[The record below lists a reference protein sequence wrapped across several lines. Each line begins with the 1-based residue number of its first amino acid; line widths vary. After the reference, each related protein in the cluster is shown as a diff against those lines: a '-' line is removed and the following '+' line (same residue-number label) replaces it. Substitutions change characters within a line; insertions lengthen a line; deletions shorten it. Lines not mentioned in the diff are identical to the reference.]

1 MKRKKTIVRP
11 DGSKEI
17 IEEDDQAPVH
27 HKHDLDA
34 KKQGTPP
41 AKQYLDR
48 MASKGHGG
56 DTKLAHVNQWEEA
69 LLKKLGGAGTKNPH
83 TGLRQ
88 YFTIPG
94 QPDDPDYL
102 MGYQPSTG
110 SSNTSVGTY
119 TQPGIPDAP
128 MTPEQAAVQ
137 LAKSRDDWASGKVTS
152 PMPTPASPVGTVS
165 QTTPVRGV
173 ATDGSST
180 DMFNIPLDIMPTSTT
195 TTPVPGMGTSTN
207 MPVASPPPGP
217 YVPPV
222 SAAPPT
228 TTPPAVVPPAS
239 VPATIPPASTLPAT
253 IPPATVAPTAEQVI
267 PATTSAVDTTGT
279 DMFNIPTDIKPFSV
293 SGSQSQSGLPNQYRD
308 QLLASLMPQLQ
319 QSITDMPGNWD
330 KYTNEALGSYQQMM
344 NNALR
349 TNIPKA
355 LAGLSNRGILN
366 STEGQG
372 VLGNVY
378 SQAAMDA
385 ANEGYGTAMQAAL
398 GKANMPTVL
407 GQIAQLGQGTQS
419 NQFSYAEDPT
429 TMYRDLSA
437 TIRAMMG

>member
-34 KKQGTPP
+34 QKKGEPP

-48 MASKGHGG
+48 IASKGHGG
-56 DTKLAHVNQWEEA
+56 DTKLAHVNPWEEA
-69 LLKKLGGAGTKNPH
+69 LLKKLGGAGTRNPH
-83 TGLRQ
+83 TGLKQ
-88 YFTIPG
+88 FYNVT
-94 QPDDPDYL
+94 DPI
-102 MGYQPSTG
+102 YQ
-110 SSNTSVGTY
+110 TY
-119 TQPGIPDAP
+119 YNWDAQKK
-128 MTPEQAAVQ
+128 QAAADGALTTAELMVKPTGYDQWLNDYKPPTLGVPTTLPVAPVTGQAPSVQ
-137 LAKSRDDWASGKVTS
+137 GTAAPYQDITGFGGGGDNQSGGFDSSGNYIYRPNEHGVGSTRPYS
-152 PMPTPASPVGTVS
+152 PTLGGFPTTGQVAPVQGT
-165 QTTPVRGV
+165 
-173 ATDGSST
+173 ATDGS
-180 DMFNIPLDIMPTSTT
+180 L
-195 TTPVPGMGTSTN
+195 
-207 MPVASPPPGP
+207 A
-217 YVPPV
+217 
-222 SAAPPT
+222 
-228 TTPPAVVPPAS
+228 
-239 VPATIPPASTLPAT
+239 
-253 IPPATVAPTAEQVI
+253 
-267 PATTSAVDTTGT
+267 

-385 ANEGYGTAMQAAL
+385 ANKGYGTAMQAAL

>member
-34 KKQGTPP
+34 QKKGEPP

-94 QPDDPDYL
+94 QPDDTGQVAPVQ
-102 MGYQPSTG
+102 GTAING
-110 SSNTSVGTY
+110 SS
-119 TQPGIPDAP
+119 P
-128 MTPEQAAVQ
+128 
-137 LAKSRDDWASGKVTS
+137 
-152 PMPTPASPVGTVS
+152 
-165 QTTPVRGV
+165 
-173 ATDGSST
+173 
-180 DMFNIPLDIMPTSTT
+180 
-195 TTPVPGMGTSTN
+195 
-207 MPVASPPPGP
+207 
-217 YVPPV
+217 
-222 SAAPPT
+222 
-228 TTPPAVVPPAS
+228 
-239 VPATIPPASTLPAT
+239 
-253 IPPATVAPTAEQVI
+253 
-267 PATTSAVDTTGT
+267 

-385 ANEGYGTAMQAAL
+385 ANKGYGTAMQAAL

>member
-11 DGSKEI
+11 DGSREI

-34 KKQGTPP
+34 QKKGEPP

-83 TGLRQ
+83 TGLKQ
-88 YFTIPG
+88 FYINPATG
-94 QPDDPDYL
+94 QEEDF
-102 MGYQPSTG
+102 
-110 SSNTSVGTY
+110 
-119 TQPGIPDAP
+119 
-128 MTPEQAAVQ
+128 
-137 LAKSRDDWASGKVTS
+137 
-152 PMPTPASPVGTVS
+152 
-165 QTTPVRGV
+165 
-173 ATDGSST
+173 
-180 DMFNIPLDIMPTSTT
+180 FNMPLDIMPTSTSASSSSSGLD
-195 TTPVPGMGTSTN
+195 PKYREQLMGT
-207 MPVASPPPGP
+207 
-217 YVPPV
+217 
-222 SAAPPT
+222 
-228 TTPPAVVPPAS
+228 
-239 VPATIPPASTLPAT
+239 
-253 IPPATVAPTAEQVI
+253 
-267 PATTSAVDTTGT
+267 
-279 DMFNIPTDIKPFSV
+279 
-293 SGSQSQSGLPNQYRD
+293 
-308 QLLASLMPQLQ
+308 LMPQLQ
-319 QSITDMPGNWD
+319 QGIADMPGNWD

-385 ANEGYGTAMQAAL
+385 ANKGYGTAMQAAL

>member
-11 DGSKEI
+11 DGSREI
-17 IEEDDQAPVH
+17 IEEDDQAPAH

-34 KKQGTPP
+34 QKKGEPP

-69 LLKKLGGAGTKNPH
+69 LLKKLGGVGTKNPH

-102 MGYQPSTG
+102 KNLMGYQPTSSTMFTSDALVGPDG
-110 SSNTSVGTY
+110 SPYSRTDNGWVNNAGNVIPYGQENIGTTQSGGFDGGDTQSGGVDGGDNYIYRPNEHGVGSTRPY
-119 TQPGIPDAP
+119 SPTLGGFPTTGQVAP
-128 MTPEQAAVQ
+128 VQ
-137 LAKSRDDWASGKVTS
+137 
-152 PMPTPASPVGTVS
+152 GT
-165 QTTPVRGV
+165 
-173 ATDGSST
+173 ATDGS
-180 DMFNIPLDIMPTSTT
+180 P
-195 TTPVPGMGTSTN
+195 
-207 MPVASPPPGP
+207 
-217 YVPPV
+217 
-222 SAAPPT
+222 
-228 TTPPAVVPPAS
+228 
-239 VPATIPPASTLPAT
+239 
-253 IPPATVAPTAEQVI
+253 
-267 PATTSAVDTTGT
+267 T
-279 DMFNIPTDIKPFSV
+279 DMFNIPTDIKPFSI

-385 ANEGYGTAMQAAL
+385 ANKGYGTAMQAAL

-407 GQIAQLGQGTQS
+407 GQIAQLGQGTNS
-419 NQFSYAEDPT
+419 NSFSYAEDPT
-429 TMYRDLSA
+429 VIYRDLSA